1 MMDCCGGME
10 EHDETCTEV
19 KVKDGVDAKT
29 VEAAKRLESENYSAG
44 FVTDIE
50 MEFAP
55 KGLNEDTVRFISA
68 KKGEPDWLLEYRLE
82 AYRRWLTLEEP
93 TWARVNYPKID
104 YQAYYYYA
112 APKNAA
118 KYKSIDEVPKEIL
131 DTYAKLGIPLREA
144 EVLLGVEGAAETAAT
159 AREKPRVA
167 VDAVF
172 DSVSVATTFREELK
186 KAGVIFMSISE
197 AVHEYPELVKKY
209 LGTVVPATDNFFATL
224 NAAVFSDGTFVYVPK
239 GVRCPMELSTYF
251 RMNAESTGQFER
263 TLIIADEAAYV
274 SYLEGCTAPMRD
286 ENQLHA
292 AVVELGALDDAEIK
306 YSTVQNW
313 WPGDENGKGG
323 IYNFV
328 TKRGDCR
335 GARSKI
341 SWTQVETGS
350 AITWKYPSC
359 ILRGDDSVG
368 EFYSIA
374 VTNGRQQ
381 ADTGTK
387 MIHLGKRTKSRIIS
401 KGISAGKSDN
411 TYRGLVSIH
420 KKAEGARNFTQCD
433 SLLIGDKCGA
443 HTVPYIEN
451 RRADAQL
458 EHEATTTKLS
468 EDQLFYVRQRGIGEE
483 QAVALLVN
491 GFVRDVLQELP
502 MEFAVEAQ
510 KLLEVSLEGSV
521 G

>member
-1 MMDCCGGME
+1 MSAVK
-10 EHDETCTEV
+10 ETIDKGTL
-19 KVKDGVDAKT
+19 DAARAL
-29 VEAAKRLESENYSAG
+29 EAEKYKHG
-44 FVTDIE
+44 FVTE
-50 MEFAP
+50 LEQELAP
-55 KGLNEDTVRFISA
+55 PGLNEEIVRYISG
-68 KKGEPDWLLEYRLE
+68 KKGEPEWMLGWRLE
-82 AYRRWLTLEEP
+82 AFKRWQTMEEP
-93 TWARVNYPKID
+93 TWALVHYPPID
-104 YQAYYYYA
+104 YQAARYYA
-112 APKNAA
+112 APKAGA
-118 KYKSIDEVPKEIL
+118 KYKSLEDVDPEIL
-131 DTYAKLGIPLREA
+131 DTYKKLGIPLKEA
-144 EVLLGVEGAAETAAT
+144 EVLLGVEGA
-159 AREKPRVA
+159 PRVA

-172 DSVSVATTFREELK
+172 DSVSVVTTFKAELA
-186 KAGVIFMSISE
+186 KAGVIFCSMSE
-197 AVHEYPELVKKY
+197 AVREHPELVKKY
-209 LGTVVPATDNFFATL
+209 LGSVVPTSDNFFATL
-224 NAAVFSDGTFVYVPK
+224 NSAVFSDGSFVYVPS

-251 RMNAESTGQFER
+251 RMNAEGTGQFER
-263 TLIIADEAAYV
+263 TLIIADKGAYV

-292 AVVELGALDDAEIK
+292 AVVELVALDDAEIK

-313 WPGDENGKGG
+313 WPGDSEGKGG

-359 ILRGDDSVG
+359 VLRGDDSSG

-387 MIHLGKRTKSRIIS
+387 MIHLGKNTRSRIIS
-401 KGISAGKSDN
+401 KGISAGRSSN
-411 TYRGLVSIH
+411 AYRGLVSAH
-420 KKAEGARNFTQCD
+420 AKAKGARNFTQCD
-433 SLLIGDKCGA
+433 SLLIGDQCAA
-443 HTVPYIEN
+443 HTVPYVET
-451 RRADAQL
+451 RTSDAQF

-468 EDQLFYVRQRGIGEE
+468 DDQLFYLRSRGIPEE
-483 QAVALLVN
+483 EAVALLVN
-491 GFVRDVLQELP
+491 GFVREVLQKLP